1 MPELEPLEIKEYFGL
16 NTKQSR
22 ARLPLGFSSS
32 IDNFHDID
40 LADPGIARTRAGNNT
55 INDNISVFGTGSG
68 EFDGDGDFLS
78 VPDNADFDFSDG
90 TWTVE
95 LRFRSTSLAAKNTIY
110 FQGTDANN
118 YMEIYADTDGSLH
131 IVVVA
136 ASSTVVSVATAAAAV
151 TASTWFALAFV
162 ENGDDWFIF
171 VNGVDAATSGNS
183 DTSRAAN
190 YTGVVRIGSNQFI
203 AAAETTGNIDE
214 LRVSDTARYTA
225 TYTIATVAF
234 VSDANTKLLLHF
246 EGDDNSTT
254 FTDDGDTTHTVTANG
269 NASLKVGTLTFTP
282 RRIHDYF
289 RPSVNE
295 HRLLINGGTKLVLM
309 DHQGRWNTIGTGL
322 TTGLIMDFVNYGD
335 RAYMG
340 NGTDEG
346 KATDDGTAMRKWGI
360 TKPAAAPTVAT
371 GAAGV
376 LSGNYQYVFTFV
388 NSTTGHESTRSAIS
402 AIVAPSS
409 QKVDL
414 SAMTASADG
423 QVSNKRIYR
432 TTAGGSI
439 FFLLTTIT
447 NAATTHTDD
456 TADTALGTAEAPEFN
471 DPPPVNPA
479 FIEEWDGRI
488 FFATINSTIVYF
500 TNDEF
505 RTPADNGLG
514 EESVHPDNFIDFRAK
529 VFGIKK
535 SPNFNENWVHTS
547 KGIFAIVGTGIADN
561 PYLPVIRNS
570 NWHSISHYTIDN
582 VYNDQWF
589 LAQEAKVM
597 SVDSAGG
604 IDYESYFIEP
614 TLEAGN
620 KVQYGNAQG
629 AHYRGQKK
637 NQYRLIFQS
646 AGQSTPDRMLAAN
659 YLNRTPPDENGF
671 TYPSWEYHRLP
682 ATTVAVVI
690 DDSTEAE
697 ILYTGDS
704 DGKIRFQDTGTNDDG
719 TAINWS
725 MEMGWTRTKLNI
737 SHALIARWLRTYYKP
752 LGDWPFS
759 VRVDYDFGLAGGKT
773 RTVQVAPVG
782 DQFDIDLVFDTSV
795 FAPEN
800 ALLPRDL
807 DLDGTYTY
815 LSIVWFGPELD
826 EVFEMNNIFI
836 LFVEIEGFRAHEH
849 DGA

>member
-1 MPELEPLEIKEYFGL
+1 MDGLFPLEVKEYYGL

-32 IDNFHDID
+32 IDNFHDVD
-40 LADPGIARTRAGNNT
+40 LSDPGIVRTRAGNDT

-118 YMEIYADTDGSLH
+118 YMEIYVDTDGSLH

-136 ASSTVVSVATAAAAV
+136 ASATVVSVATAAAAV
-151 TASTWFALAFV
+151 TVNTWFALAFV

-171 VNGVDAATSGNS
+171 VNGTDAATSGNS

-203 AAAETTGNIDE
+203 TAAETTGNIDE

-225 TYTIATVAF
+225 TYTIATAAF
-234 VSDANTKLLLHF
+234 SSDGDTKLLLHF

-269 NASLKVGTLTFTP
+269 NAALKVGTLTFTP

-289 RPSVNE
+289 RPSANE

-309 DHQGRWNTIGTGL
+309 DHQGRWTTIGTGL
-322 TTGLIMDFVNYGD
+322 TTDLIMDFVNFGD
-335 RAYMG
+335 RSYMG

-346 KATDDGTAMRKWGI
+346 KATDDGTGMRKWGI

-376 LSGNYQYVFTFV
+376 LTGDYKYAFSFL
-388 NSTTGHESTRSAIS
+388 NSTTGHESTRSALS
-402 AIVAPSS
+402 AQVSPSS
-409 QKVDL
+409 EKVEL
-414 SAMTASADG
+414 SVMAASADT
-423 QVSNKRIYR
+423 QVTDKRIYR
-432 TTAGGSI
+432 TTAGGAI

-447 NAATTHTDD
+447 NATTTFSDNV
-456 TADTALGTAEAPEFN
+456 ADTALGTAEAAEFN

-488 FFATINSTIVYF
+488 FFSTINATRVYF

-514 EESVHPDNFIDFRAK
+514 EESVHPDNFIEFHAK

-547 KGIFAIVGTGIADN
+547 KGIFAILATGIADD
-561 PYLPVIRNS
+561 PYAAVIRNS
-570 NWHSISHYTIDN
+570 NWHAISHYTIDN

-589 LAQEAKVM
+589 LAQEAKIM

-620 KVQYGNAQG
+620 KVQFDNAQA

-637 NQYRLIFQS
+637 NQYRMIFQS
-646 AGQSTPDRMLAAN
+646 AGQTTPDRMLAGN
-659 YLNRTPPDENGF
+659 YLNRTLPDENGF
-671 TYPSWEYHRLP
+671 SYPSWEYHRLP
-682 ATTVAVVI
+682 ATAMAVVI

-704 DGKIRFQDTGTNDDG
+704 DGKIRFQDTGTDDDG

-725 MEMGWTRTKLNI
+725 MELGWTRTVLDVSK
-737 SHALIARWLRTYYKP
+737 SLIARYLKTFYKP

-759 VRVDYDFGLAGGKT
+759 VRVDYDFGLAGGRV

-782 DQFDIDLVFDTSV
+782 DQFNIDLIFDTSV

-800 ALLPRDL
+800 ALVPRDL
-807 DLDGTYTY
+807 DLDGSYTY
-815 LSIVWFGPELD
+815 VSVVWSGLELN
-826 EVFEMNNIFI
+826 EVFEMNNVVL
-836 LFVEIEGFRAHEH
+836 LFLPIEGFRGHEYERT
-849 DGA
+849 